1 MAVSMQTPIPS
12 YGNFGQTI
20 SNSINQAAS
29 RVHDAKMQQERIN
42 SAEKMQDT
50 ALAHNARLHNIDSK
64 IKIGIASGNFSGL
77 GLENDMGND
86 WLSQANANIQSNPNA
101 AENYNN
107 LSVNDQKIDLG
118 RPTLAGAEQQRSFGA
133 RDEMKDLMNVSTGY
147 KMDKDA
153 EVQNRRDFINNMAN
167 ESKFFTLPWNDN
179 WGTGNMRMQLASMF
193 LNPFSGYSDDQ
204 WGYEKLYGDIYD
216 KTNARDDMTIL
227 EDEYDRVGVDPRN
240 LNYSESALLN
250 RQIQDNII
258 NPSAPSEVMEMIEST
273 NQGFGDYR
281 ADPYMNLMDLINQTR

>member
-20 SNSINQAAS
+20 SNSINQAAG

-42 SAEKMQDT
+42 SAEKMQDKN
-50 ALAHNARLHNIDSK
+50 LAHNAKIHNIDTK
-64 IKIGIASGNFSGL
+64 IKIGVASGNFAGL

-101 AENYNN
+101 AEKYNN

-133 RDEMKDLMNVSTGY
+133 RDEVRDLMNVSTGY
-147 KMDKDA
+147 KEDVDA
-153 EVQNRRDFINNMAN
+153 EVQNREDFINEMAN
-167 ESKFFTLPWNDN
+167 ESKFFTAPWNDN

-193 LNPFSGYSDDQ
+193 FNPFSGYSDDQ

-216 KTNARDDMTIL
+216 KTNARDNKTIL
-227 EDEYDRVGVDPRN
+227 EDQYDRVGVDPRN
-240 LNYSESALLN
+240 LNYTEGALLN
-250 RQIQDNII
+250 RQIQNNLI
-258 NPSAPSEVMEMIEST
+258 NPTAPSEVMEMIESM
-273 NQGFGDYR
+273 NQVYGDNTV
-281 ADPYMNLMDLINQTR
+281 DHMNLIDLINQRR